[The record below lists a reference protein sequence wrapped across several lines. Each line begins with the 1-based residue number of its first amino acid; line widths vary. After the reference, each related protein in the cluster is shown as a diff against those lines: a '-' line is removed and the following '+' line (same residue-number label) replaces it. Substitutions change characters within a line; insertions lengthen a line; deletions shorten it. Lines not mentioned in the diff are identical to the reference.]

1 MSYLSSFDN
10 YNIHLIN
17 FYIKRAK
24 QYANKIENTK
34 LESYNL
40 ITQKLNQ
47 SIQIFEL
54 FKKGDIKINQKTL
67 DRLKLIRKQNEFQLK
82 FRLPNY
88 KIYENK
94 VNYIILILH
103 NYFKL
108 IYKKNV
114 YI

>member
-82 FRLPNY
+82 CEIRDSRSAPAPLRGDM
-88 KIYENK
+88 
-94 VNYIILILH
+94 VILGSCS
-103 NYFKL
+103 
-108 IYKKNV
+108 
-114 YI
+114 